1 MARSFFPGIG
11 QAVAE
16 RTILRKR
23 NKGTKRER
31 WETWMEVSDR
41 VAHGNT
47 QLCKDGR
54 ERVSEYNTV
63 FELMSEARLLTSG
76 RHLQH
81 GDITQPDRPMEVFTN
96 CSTSIT
102 TFGLTYLLLNGSGV
116 GRSYDDDLMLVD
128 WDNAPNVLCVL
139 DETHPDFDYSAHET
153 VRDAKHKY
161 GTGPGVIWY
170 KVKDSREGWAGAVE
184 QLELLAYEK
193 IHADKLLILDFSE
206 VREKNQPIAGMQG
219 RPASG
224 PVPLMNAF
232 QRVNSLKGAGMEP
245 WLQAMYIDHYFADCV
260 LVGGVRRSARM
271 SVKNWR
277 DRSIFKFIGIKRPVE
292 FQGLTGPE
300 VTKLREKRRLAGDA
314 PLNSF
319 LWSSN
324 NSVGV
329 DREFWELLS
338 LNPRSKKGKS
348 ELAKHARKVFEMV
361 TEYAYYDGTGEP
373 GLINLDMLVNNPVG
387 LTTDFARSE
396 FFKSKRYEVQDG
408 TLLMLDRLI
417 KTAMKKQFY
426 MIVNPCSEIALA
438 IWGGFCTIA
447 DVCLYHCETLE
458 QCEETVRAAV
468 RFLIRVNT
476 LNSVYNKEV
485 VRTNRIGVGLTGVH
499 EFAWKFFKLAFRDL
513 IDENKSSEFWL
524 FLSHLKRAIQDEAKK
539 YSAKMGVACP
549 HTDTTVKP
557 SGTISK
563 LFGLT
568 EGWHLPSMAWYMR
581 WVQFRM
587 DDPLIQEYEAAGYPV
602 RTLKKYKNTVIVGF
616 PTIPEIVGIMDPS
629 KLVTAA
635 QATPEEQYQ
644 WLMLGEKY
652 WIRGVDVSGIPLATD
667 TGNQIS
673 YTLKY
678 NPKTVSIDQFRNTIR
693 EYQGKVRCCSVMPQ
707 EEGSS
712 YEYLPEQPVSQAE
725 YNSIVN
731 GITKLVKEDVGV
743 EHVDC
748 AAGGCPVDFKT
759 TK

>member
-1 MARSFFPGIG
+1 MAAKEFYPGMG

-16 RTILRKR
+16 RTILRKK

-31 WETWMEVSDR
+31 WESWKEVAQR

-47 QLCKDGR
+47 QLCKTGK
-54 ERVSEYNTV
+54 EKVSEYELV
-63 FELMSEARLLTSG
+63 YELMSEARLLTSG

-81 GDITQPDRPMEVFTN
+81 GDITQPHRPMEVFTN
-96 CSTSIT
+96 CSTSVT
-102 TFGLTYLLLNGSGV
+102 TFGLAYLLLNGSGV
-116 GRSYDDDLMLVD
+116 GRSYDDDLMVVD

-139 DETHPDFDYSAHET
+139 DDKHPDFDHSAHET

-161 GTGPGVIWY
+161 GIGPGVVWHS
-170 KVKDSREGWAGAVE
+170 VQDSREGWAKAVE
-184 QLELLAYEK
+184 ILELMAYER
-193 IHADKLLILDFSE
+193 IHANKLLILDFSP
-206 VREKNQPIAGMQG
+206 VREKNKPIGGMQD

-232 QRVNSLKGAGMEP
+232 QRVNSLRGAGMAP
-245 WLQAMYIDHYFADCV
+245 WKQAMYIDHYFADCV

-277 DRSIFKFIGIKRPVE
+277 DASIFEFIQIKRPVE
-292 FQGLTGPE
+292 FQGLKGVE
-300 VTKLREKRRLAGDA
+300 VQKLRAERKAQGLD
-314 PLNSF
+314 PLTSF

-329 DREFWELLS
+329 DREFWELVS
-338 LNPRSKKGKS
+338 LPPNSRKGRSD
-348 ELAKHARKVFEMV
+348 LAKHARKVFQMV

-373 GLINLDMLVNNPVG
+373 GLINLDMLVQNNLG
-387 LTTDFARSE
+387 LTTSSDFFRSN
-396 FFKSKRYEVQDG
+396 RYEPQDG
-408 TLLMLDRLI
+408 TALFLDRLI
-417 KTAMKKQFY
+417 RIAKSKPFY

-447 DVCLYHCETLE
+447 DVCLYHCDNYE

-476 LNSVYNKEV
+476 LNSVYNREV
-485 VRTNRIGVGLTGVH
+485 QRTNRIGVGLTGVH
-499 EFAWKFFKLAFRDL
+499 EFAWKFFGFGFKDL
-513 IDENKSSEFWL
+513 INENRSIEFWVL
-524 FLSHLKRAIQDEAKK
+524 LSKLKRAIQDEAIS
-539 YSAKMGVACP
+539 YSAQLGVAVP

-581 WVQFRM
+581 WVQFHR
-587 DDPLIQEYEAAGYPV
+587 DDPLIEQYKNSGYPV
-602 RTLKKYKNTVIVGF
+602 QLLKKYKETVIVGF
-616 PTIPEIVGIMDPS
+616 PTVPLVADIMPAD
-629 KLVTAA
+629 KLVTAS
-635 QATPEEQYQ
+635 QATPDEQYQ

-652 WIRGVDVSGIPLATD
+652 WIRGVDETGTPLARD

-678 NPKTVSIDQFRNTIR
+678 DPKVTTIDQFRQSIKT
-693 EYQGKVRCCSVMPQ
+693 YQGKVRCCSVMPQ

-725 YNSIVN
+725 YLSIVS
-731 GITKLVKEDVGV
+731 GISKVVKEDVGQ
-743 EHVDC
+743 EHVVC
-748 AAGGCPVDFKT
+748 EAGGCPVDFKT